1 MRLPF
6 SYPCSR
12 LLQRKG
18 RPGAGGGGN
27 CFAKGE
33 RKGFSPAGDFQTT
46 AFSCSCIAAQPLGMC
61 FLLHQHCS
69 FTSSN
74 RGQAQ
79 THPVPAAPTAA
90 PCRGGEDAVMLLILY
105 ILPLAAR
112 DAHNRGRTR
121 EPEQVSAISVHPL
134 HPLCLS
140 PPWLLP
146 GDVQNFLR
154 SGQIAAALSHLH
166 PHCSCKALPAGCSA
180 LFTRT

>member
-1 MRLPF
+1 
-6 SYPCSR
+6 
-12 LLQRKG
+12 
-18 RPGAGGGGN
+18 
-27 CFAKGE
+27 
-33 RKGFSPAGDFQTT
+33 
-46 AFSCSCIAAQPLGMC
+46 
-61 FLLHQHCS
+61 
-69 FTSSN
+69 
-74 RGQAQ
+74 
-79 THPVPAAPTAA
+79 
-90 PCRGGEDAVMLLILY
+90 MLLILY

-146 GDVQNFLR
+146 GDEQNFLC